1 MKQLSLPALSGLAH
15 GASDAVAG
23 FLVVQVLKLNSLP
36 TVDYILLY
44 NALAFGLQPVAGL
57 VLDTFNV
64 PRRAAAV
71 GLLLS
76 ALSLTL
82 TWFSLA
88 WGILLAGLGSAIF
101 HAGGGSTALTSTP
114 GRAAGPGIFA
124 AFGVI
129 GLALGSQLAFYF
141 SAITIIA
148 FVLTLIILAAALWFF
163 PVTPTISSTPDSIFS
178 GMNIELLAFGL
189 VLAVA
194 LRSFVWMGAQSGE
207 AGYSQLALSIAL
219 AAGLGKL
226 TGGFL
231 ADRFGW
237 RTYAI
242 SAMALSTIL
251 LAFRSEALWPLLA
264 GIFFLQSVTPL
275 SLAALGRLMP
285 SSPAL
290 AASLVL
296 GVGVLLGG
304 LLLAFVSPSWLAGSL
319 GVILV
324 LFVSAGLYW
333 FTLRVFRKFLDT
345 HI

>member
-1 MKQLSLPALSGLAH
+1 MKQLSLPALIGLAH
-15 GASDAVAG
+15 GVSDAVAG
-23 FLVVQVLKLNSLP
+23 FLVVQVLMLNSLP
-36 TVDYILLY
+36 TVDYILIY

-57 VLDTFNV
+57 LVDISNV

-82 TWFSLA
+82 TWSSLA

-101 HAGGGSTALTSTP
+101 HAGGGATALTSTP

-141 SAITIIA
+141 SAITIMI
-148 FVLTLIILAAALWFF
+148 FVLALIMLAAALWFL
-163 PVTPTISSTPDSIFS
+163 PITPTVSVPPDPIFS

-194 LRSFVWMGAQSGE
+194 LRSFVWTGIQSGE

-231 ADRFGW
+231 ADQFGW

-242 SAMALSTIL
+242 SAVGLSAIL
-251 LAFRSEALWPLLA
+251 LAFRSDALWPLLA

-304 LLLAFVSPSWLAGSL
+304 LLFAFVSFNRLAIPL
-319 GVILV
+319 VTILV
-324 LFVSAGLYW
+324 LFVSGLLYW
-333 FTLRVFRKFLDT
+333 FLLRR
-345 HI
+345 I

>member
-1 MKQLSLPALSGLAH
+1 MKQLSLPALTGLAH
-15 GASDAVAG
+15 GVSDAVAG
-23 FLVVQVLKLNSLP
+23 FLVVQVLMLNSLP
-36 TVDYILLY
+36 TVDYILIY

-57 VLDTFNV
+57 LVDISNV

-76 ALSLTL
+76 AISLTL
-82 TWFSLA
+82 TWSSLA
-88 WGILLAGLGSAIF
+88 WGILLAGVGSAIF
-101 HAGGGSTALTSTP
+101 HAGGGATALTSTP

-129 GLALGSQLAFYF
+129 GLAFGSQLAFYF
-141 SAITIIA
+141 SVITIMA
-148 FVLTLIILAAALWFF
+148 FVLVLIILAAALWFF
-163 PVTPTISSTPDSIFS
+163 PIAPAISTKPEPIIS

-194 LRSFVWMGAQSGE
+194 LRSFVWTGIQSGE

-231 ADRFGW
+231 ADQFGW
-237 RTYAI
+237 STYAI
-242 SAMALSTIL
+242 SAMVLSAIL
-251 LAFRSEALWPLLA
+251 LAFHSHALWPLLA

-275 SLAALGRLMP
+275 SLAAMGRLMP
-285 SSPAL
+285 ASPAL

-304 LLLAFVSPSWLAGSL
+304 LLFAFVSFDWLA
-319 GVILV
+319 IPLV
-324 LFVSAGLYW
+324 TIPVLCVSAGLYW
-333 FTLRVFRKFLDT
+333 FSLRR
-345 HI
+345 I

>member
-1 MKQLSLPALSGLAH
+1 MKQLSLPALAGLAH
-15 GASDAVAG
+15 GALDAVAG
-23 FLVVQVLKLNSLP
+23 FLVVQVLMLNSLP

-82 TWFSLA
+82 TWSSLT

-129 GLALGSQLAFYF
+129 GLALGSQLALYF

-163 PVTPTISSTPDSIFS
+163 PITPTISSTTPDSIFR

-231 ADRFGW
+231 ADQFGW

-319 GVILV
+319 SVTLV

-333 FTLRVFRKFLDT
+333 FTLRFFREF
-345 HI
+345 

>member
-1 MKQLSLPALSGLAH
+1 MKQLGLPVLTGLAH
-15 GASDAVAG
+15 GVSDAVAG
-23 FLVVQVLKLNSLP
+23 FLVVQVLMLNSLP

-57 VLDTFNV
+57 LLDTLNV
-64 PRRAAAV
+64 PRRAAAL

-76 ALSLTL
+76 ALSLSL
-82 TWFSLA
+82 TWFSLT
-88 WGILLAGLGSAIF
+88 WGILFAGLGSAIF
-101 HAGGGSTALTSTP
+101 HTGGGSTALTSTP

-129 GLALGSQLAFYF
+129 GLAVGSQLGFYY
-141 SAITIIA
+141 SVTTIIG
-148 FVLTLIILAAALWFF
+148 FVLTLIILAVTLWFF
-163 PVTPTISSTPDSIFS
+163 PVSSTMFSKPDSVSI

-189 VLAVA
+189 VLAIA
-194 LRSFVWMGAQSGE
+194 LRSFVWAGLQSGA

-226 TGGFL
+226 LGGFL
-231 ADRFGW
+231 ADQFGW
-237 RTYAI
+237 HTYAVI
-242 SAMALSTIL
+242 ATVMGAFL
-251 LAFRSEALWPLLA
+251 LAFRGEVLWLLLA

-290 AASLVL
+290 AASLAL

-304 LLLAFVSPSWLAGSL
+304 LLLTFTGFDWLANPL
-319 GVILV
+319 DIILV
-324 LFVSAGLYW
+324 LFASSGLYL
-333 FTLRVFRKFLDT
+333 FTLRGFRKF
-345 HI
+345 

>member
-1 MKQLSLPALSGLAH
+1 MKQLNLPALTGLAH
-15 GASDAVAG
+15 GVSDAVAG
-23 FLVVQVLKLNSLP
+23 FLVVQVLMLNSLP

-44 NALAFGLQPVAGL
+44 NALAFGLQPLAGL
-57 VLDTFNV
+57 VLDTYNI

-76 ALSLTL
+76 AVSLVL
-82 TWFSLA
+82 TWFSLT
-88 WGILLAGLGSAIF
+88 WGILVAGLGSAIF

-129 GLALGSQLAFYF
+129 GLAIGSQLAFYF
-141 SAITIIA
+141 SVGTTIA
-148 FVLTLIILAAALWFF
+148 FVIVLIILAAALWFF
-163 PVTPTISSTPDSIFS
+163 PIRPTVSSMPDFVFS
-178 GMNIELLAFGL
+178 GINIELLAFGL
-189 VLAVA
+189 VLAIA
-194 LRSFVWMGAQSGE
+194 LRSYIWSGLQSGV

-219 AAGLGKL
+219 AAGFGKL
-226 TGGFL
+226 IGGFL

-242 SAMALSTIL
+242 MAVMVSAVLLS
-251 LAFRSEALWPLLA
+251 FRGEILWPLLA

-304 LLLAFVSPSWLAGSL
+304 LLWAFMSSSDGLANPLVI
-319 GVILV
+319 ILV
-324 LFVSAGLYW
+324 LFVSSGLYW
-333 FTLRVFRKFLDT
+333 FTLRR
-345 HI
+345 I